1 MTRPLPRAA
10 GRKLFGCTKHLAIGR
25 TVEIRLS
32 TLSGNAVSA
41 TAVWAASCRV
51 TSAPARPPPCL
62 LQLLCFGHRCT
73 HRAAQPDA
81 SMTCHQASAAPRAV
95 LLRRTYS
102 FDNAIKPVVLVF
114 GSKLFQEFGRHLH
127 FVGILREA
135 RLQGVQQ
142 LQGAPLLRCFRLHDS
157 SPASWNIATLLQ
169 RIGHEKWQHI
179 AREWR
184 PVAAHDRMPAGRH
197 VVSMEGQLDARTRGG
212 RTCGKVSMVS
222 AESSSPTKFTASS
235 LQKASSSSRATRSSP
250 GPGVRN
256 MADARL

>member
-41 TAVWAASCRV
+41 TAVWAASCRA

-62 LQLLCFGHRCT
+62 LQLLALGHSDT
-73 HRAAQPDA
+73 HRVTQPDA
-81 SMTCHQASAAPRAV
+81 STMCRCASLARHSSLSQALVALHTA
-95 LLRRTYS
+95 LLRHTYS

-114 GSKLFQEFGRHLH
+114 GSKLLQEPGRHLH

-142 LQGAPLLRCFRLHDS
+142 LQSAPLLRCFRLHNS
-157 SPASWNIATLLQ
+157 SQTTSNIATVN
-169 RIGHEKWQHI
+169 WP
-179 AREWR
+179 RELT
-184 PVAAHDRMPAGRH
+184 AH
-197 VVSMEGQLDARTRGG
+197 ST
-212 RTCGKVSMVS
+212 
-222 AESSSPTKFTASS
+222 
-235 LQKASSSSRATRSSP
+235 
-250 GPGVRN
+250 
-256 MADARL
+256 